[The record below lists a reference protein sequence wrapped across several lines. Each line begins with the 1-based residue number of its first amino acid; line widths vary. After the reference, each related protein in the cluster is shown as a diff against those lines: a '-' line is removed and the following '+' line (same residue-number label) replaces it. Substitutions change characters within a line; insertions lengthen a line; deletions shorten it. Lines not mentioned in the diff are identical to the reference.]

1 MGFQVFDKDLKTGLK
16 AVYLFYGDEKY
27 LMEQY
32 LQNVVEAYVE
42 KGQEDFNLHYFDGE
56 QASVSEVLDA
66 CETLPFFSSH
76 KVVIVKNAPY
86 FRSKKN
92 DLTDASLERILNYIK
107 APSSETYLFFM
118 VNEAIDK
125 RKKITKAV
133 EGKGRIV
140 EFDKLD
146 SSIFTRW
153 VHKKI
158 KKHGVDLEHQVLN
171 HLVARLAYL
180 GKDHHK
186 TLLEVENELQILCS
200 SVYNKKIIEI
210 NDVNRLIKE
219 PLEGDIFKLV
229 DAVGRK
235 NAAEGIHMMHE
246 LLSSGEAI
254 QGIFHMI
261 CRQFRLLKKIQML
274 VKEGYPQ
281 QSIAK
286 TLGLHP
292 YVVKLIVNQI
302 HLFTSD
308 QLSKILLE
316 CSDIDYKMK
325 STSIQPVLAVE
336 QLMIHCSLLK

>member
-16 AVYLFYGDEKY
+16 PVYLFYGDEKY

-32 LQNVVEAYVE
+32 LQNVVDAYVE
-42 KGQEDFNLHYFDGE
+42 KGQEDFNLHYFDGD
-56 QASVSEVLDA
+56 QATVAEIIDA
-66 CETLPFFSSH
+66 CETLPFFASH
-76 KVVIVKNAPY
+76 KVVIVKNTPY

-92 DLTDASLERILNYIK
+92 DLTDASSERLLNYLTE
-107 APSSETYLFFM
+107 PSNETYLFFM
-118 VNEAIDK
+118 VNESIDK

-133 EGKGRIV
+133 ETKGRIV
-140 EFDKLD
+140 EFGKLEGN
-146 SSIFTRW
+146 IFGRW

-158 KKHGVDLEHQVLN
+158 KKQGVDLDHQALN
-171 HLVARLAYL
+171 HLVSRLAYL

-186 TLLEVENELQILCS
+186 SLLEVENELQILCS

-210 NDVNRLIKE
+210 EDVDALIKK
-219 PLEGDIFKLV
+219 PLESDMFKMV
-229 DAVGRK
+229 DAVGNK
-235 NAAEGIHMMHE
+235 NASEGIRMMHD
-246 LLSSGEAI
+246 LLASGEAI

-281 QSIAK
+281 QTIAK

-308 QLSKILLE
+308 QLSTILME

-325 STSIQPVLAVE
+325 STNIQPILAVE
-336 QLMIHCSLLK
+336 QLMVKCSLLK